1 MNKLIILALILVSAF
16 AFSVNDAPI
25 ISEEAHRQLKAIN
38 WPFTTCGDGKWDIT
52 KLTLGPTP
60 ARNTHDSID
69 VVTYSPYF
77 RLEKPETPLPSRTS
91 SWMSSWMGLLS
102 TLKPLLS
109 LTHSTTETQLSSSS
123 TTSFHHSPPQE
134 PTDWLSNL
142 LTTREQTTDVC
153 LCNSNCDLDINF
165 YFLIFAFLKKLC
177 IYKEGCYKKNE
188 FCWAKRK
195 IFFDSDEINFFN
207 D

>member
-52 KLTLGPTP
+52 KLTLGSTP
-60 ARNTHDSID
+60 ARNTNDSID

-77 RLEKPETPLPSRTS
+77 RLVKPEMPSPSRTS
-91 SWMSSWMGLLS
+91 SWPSSWTEHLS
-102 TLKPLLS
+102 TLKPSLS
-109 LTHSTTETQLSSSS
+109 LIHSTMETQLNSSS
-123 TTSFHHSPPQE
+123 TTSSHHSPPQE

-142 LTTREQTTDVC
+142 LTTREPTTDVC
-153 LCNSNCDLDINF
+153 PSNSNCDLDINS
-165 YFLIFAFLKKLC
+165 YF
-177 IYKEGCYKKNE
+177 
-188 FCWAKRK
+188 
-195 IFFDSDEINFFN
+195 
-207 D
+207 